1 MRIYAW
7 SAFVYALTVW
17 VFCGELCA
25 ADDAKPVA
33 RIGNKTLS
41 VQEFE
46 ERAKDLK
53 KTGYNRVT
61 EFDAEG
67 KKTLLDGI
75 IAREL
80 LIMEGKRR
88 GYDLDST
95 IAETVEKSERKALMM
110 ELYEREAVQPSYD
123 LTEEMLRSFFHE
135 HHYDIEVLS
144 QHIVCA
150 SEERALEALQKL
162 RDGAVFESLIS
173 SYSTQN
179 IITRFGPK
187 GWVGWFKIGDV
198 LEPLKEPLRTMEVGS
213 LYPQSVR
220 TAMGYHVFRLQER
233 RKIRFIDARESIEKQ
248 ALIQLRADDMERY
261 VNDLRTRYELQC
273 DTNALSA
280 LMQGQ
285 RAGLTLCT
293 WRGGALTNEAYM
305 DAVASGDASHPR
317 QGDVQR
323 IQKDA
328 DNLAGRQIML
338 TEA

>member
-123 LTEEMLRSFFHE
+123 LTEEMLRSFF
-135 HHYDIEVLS
+135 S
-144 QHIVCA
+144 
-150 SEERALEALQKL
+150 R
-162 RDGAVFESLIS
+162 
-173 SYSTQN
+173 T
-179 IITRFGPK
+179 
-187 GWVGWFKIGDV
+187 
-198 LEPLKEPLRTMEVGS
+198 PL
-213 LYPQSVR
+213 
-220 TAMGYHVFRLQER
+220 
-233 RKIRFIDARESIEKQ
+233 
-248 ALIQLRADDMERY
+248 
-261 VNDLRTRYELQC
+261 
-273 DTNALSA
+273 
-280 LMQGQ
+280 
-285 RAGLTLCT
+285 
-293 WRGGALTNEAYM
+293 
-305 DAVASGDASHPR
+305 
-317 QGDVQR
+317 
-323 IQKDA
+323 
-328 DNLAGRQIML
+328 
-338 TEA
+338 